1 MKVTAEKVM
10 NALLELSP
18 SVKCEKAII
27 ALLNGKSLL
36 LNKPAQAARDV
47 LEAAGATWYSARSA
61 AGDEVCWLSQPN
73 ISAARSI
80 AAAFAAK

>member
-1 MKVTAEKVM
+1 MKITAEKVM
-10 NALLELSP
+10 DALLELSP
-18 SVKCEKAII
+18 SVKGCEKAIV

-36 LNKPAQAARDV
+36 LNQPAQAACDV

-61 AGDEVCWLSQPN
+61 SGDEVCWLSQPN

-80 AAAFAAK
+80 AAAFAE

>member
-1 MKVTAEKVM
+1 MKITVEKVM

-18 SVKCEKAII
+18 AAKCEKAII
-27 ALLNGKSLL
+27 SLLNGKSLPM
-36 LNKPAQAARDV
+36 NKAAQAACDV

-80 AAAFAAK
+80 AAAFAE

>member
-1 MKVTAEKVM
+1 MKITAEKVM

-18 SVKCEKAII
+18 SVKCEKAIV

-36 LNKPAQAARDV
+36 LNKPVQAACDV

-61 AGDEVCWLSQPN
+61 SGDEVCWLSQPN

>member
-1 MKVTAEKVM
+1 MKITAEKVM

-36 LNKPAQAARDV
+36 LNKPAQAACDV

-61 AGDEVCWLSQPN
+61 AGDEVCWLGQPN

>member
-1 MKVTAEKVM
+1 MKITADKVM

-18 SVKCEKAII
+18 SAKCEKAIV
-27 ALLNGKSLL
+27 ALLNGKSLIL
-36 LNKPAQAARDV
+36 TEAAQAACDV